1 MKTNYL
7 APLDQLLT
15 FGDCRDFNE
24 WPNYLELGFTQY
36 HINDL
41 INMVLDEEFNDS
53 DAENIE
59 VWAPTHAWRTLGQ
72 LKAIS
77 SAKSLLKLLP
87 RIDDEGDDWVSD
99 EIPVVFKMLGPE
111 TIPVIQ
117 NYIETNEDELWAN
130 VSAIHSLEMIG
141 NEYPESR
148 FKCIEI
154 LANDLKKC
162 EEYDETY
169 NAFLIS
175 YLTDLKAIEVI
186 KIITEAFKKD
196 VVDLSVCGDLEEI
209 EIKLGLRKE
218 RATPRPNF
226 GLFDFFKDDDLLF
239 PKPIVNN
246 RTKIGRND
254 SCPCGSGKK
263 YKKCC
268 LTS

>member
-15 FGDCRDFNE
+15 FGDCCDFNE
-24 WPNYLELGFTQY
+24 WPNYLELGFTQH

-53 DAENIE
+53 DAENLE
-59 VWAPTHAWRTLGQ
+59 VWAPVHAWRTLGQ

-77 SAKSLLKLLP
+77 AAKSLLKLLP
-87 RIDDEGDDWVSD
+87 RIDDEDDDWVAE
-99 EIPVVFKMLGPE
+99 EIPVVFKMLGPD
-111 TIPVIQ
+111 TISILEH
-117 NYIETNEDELWAN
+117 YIETNEDEVWAN
-130 VSAIHSLEMIG
+130 VSAIHCLEMIG

-148 FKCIEI
+148 SKCIEI
-154 LANDLKKC
+154 IANDLKKC

-175 YLTDLKAIEVI
+175 YLTDLKAIEEI
-186 KIITEAFKKD
+186 EIITEAFNKD

-209 EIKLGLRKE
+209 EIDLGLRKE

-226 GLFDFFKDDDLLF
+226 SFFNTSEFDKLQF
-239 PKPIVNN
+239 PKPVVDSNQ
-246 RTKIGRND
+246 KIGRND

-268 LTS
+268 LTY